1 MRYLITK
8 DFRKLI
14 LLNQEELSKNL
25 VLKSNIKNLIYKNKT
40 ISLNDLN
47 KVSKIINLKDLNFK
61 EIHFS
66 PQKNLG
72 KHSQSPKINFTGK
85 NKKFAELI
93 GIILGDG
100 NLYHNMLRI
109 TLSKNEKPYVNYIK
123 ELIYEL
129 FGITSKEY
137 FSQRSNTIT
146 VYVYNKNLSNL
157 ILETL
162 QKKIKF
168 FKNDIR
174 EKNLRLSLN
183 FGHTFAHSIEMITE
197 KIIKKDYLRHGEA
210 VGLGMLCEIMLSN
223 NGKKNELYNLCQKI
237 LKKYNLPIKLNIY
250 QKKRIRIHQGIY
262 KGVFLDKKNKNN
274 NPRYISLKKIN
285 KPQIKEILD
294 YGLLNDTIFNII
306 ENN

>member
-61 EIHFS
+61 EIYFS

-157 ILETL
+157 LVKYGIKRGNKVKNQVEVPSWVKDNGIYSLSCLKGLIDTDGCVYNC
-162 QKKIKF
+162 KRDRKNYIKF
-168 FKNDIR
+168 TN
-174 EKNLRLSLN
+174 
-183 FGHTFAHSIEMITE
+183 H
-197 KIIKKDYLRHGEA
+197 
-210 VGLGMLCEIMLSN
+210 SN
-223 NGKKNELYNLCQKI
+223 NLINDVLEVSKIHGFEFKSAGKHNICLYKEKSI
-237 LKKYNLPIKLNIY
+237 AKYLKKVGFSNEKHINRWGRSVAWTT
-250 QKKRIRIHQGIY
+250 KR
-262 KGVFLDKKNKNN
+262 
-274 NPRYISLKKIN
+274 
-285 KPQIKEILD
+285 
-294 YGLLNDTIFNII
+294 
-306 ENN
+306 